1 MPPPPV
7 VPHEIDWLGQLLE
20 FAGKPIAI
28 SVNRTVK
35 AGGNGGAKSGWGQAN
50 NVVVAQMRD
59 EVVPD
64 GFRFRTSVNEND
76 GHPNFFVKIYVTTV
90 RPKVLRFKL

>member
-1 MPPPPV
+1 MPPTPV

-28 SVNRTVK
+28 CVNRTVK
-35 AGGNGGAKSGWGQAN
+35 AGRDGGAKSGWGQAN

-59 EVVPD
+59 EIVPD
-64 GFRFRTSVNEND
+64 GLRFRISVNEND
-76 GHPNFFVKIYVTTV
+76 GHPNFPLTIYCTPV
-90 RPKVLRFKL
+90 RLKVLPFKL

>member
-1 MPPPPV
+1 MPPTPV
-7 VPHEIDWLGQLLE
+7 VPHEIDWLGELLE

-28 SVNRTVK
+28 SVNGAV
-35 AGGNGGAKSGWGQAN
+35 GGRRDGGAKPGWGQAN

-64 GFRFRTSVNEND
+64 GLGLRTSVNEYD
-76 GHPNFFVKIYVTTV
+76 GHPNFSVTI
-90 RPKVLRFKL
+90 